1 MGTPPWGSVGAGIKD
16 RQHLHLSV
24 ILHRAGGGRDHLPME
39 MGDKGVEKKREAKLK
54 ADLIDQSG
62 GSRG

>member
-24 ILHRAGGGRDHLPME
+24 ILHGVGVGDHLPVD